1 MLGFDVSVYY
11 FDSHGKQQNI
21 ARWPANNLHWIN
33 DLVRQNRAALVLDGG
48 GYPYAYEVLA
58 DEILSMFTVPER
70 ERLDRRIAR
79 KAGSGDANATGR
91 DNQRRGACPLP
102 RKRHTHGRSV
112 GPVIGSLRTL
122 LFGIVALSL
131 GGVGA
136 GSLPVS

>member
-58 DEILSMFTVPER
+58 DEILSMFAVPER
-70 ERLDRRIAR
+70 EGLDRRIAR
-79 KAGSGDANATGR
+79 KAGSGDWNQAPMPRGRTINEEGLARCPENATLTVEAW
-91 DNQRRGACPLP
+91 DQ
-102 RKRHTHGRSV
+102 S
-112 GPVIGSLRTL
+112 
-122 LFGIVALSL
+122 
-131 GGVGA
+131 
-136 GSLPVS
+136 